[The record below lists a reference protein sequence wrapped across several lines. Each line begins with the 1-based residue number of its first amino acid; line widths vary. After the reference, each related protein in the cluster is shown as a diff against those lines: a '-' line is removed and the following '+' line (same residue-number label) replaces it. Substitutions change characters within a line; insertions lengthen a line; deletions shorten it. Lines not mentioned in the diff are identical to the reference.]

1 LHDARRARIALAV
14 LLAVGLTL
22 IAIDS
27 LGGSGTLRTMG
38 GTVFGPAE
46 RGVRSLTSPIAGF
59 FERGTAAG
67 GSTGRLRAMERQLI
81 RLRAQLNSE
90 RVTSRKYA
98 QLSRLMRLP
107 GQGRHQIIA
116 GDVIGIGQGYQQSV
130 TLDIGSRN
138 GVGAQETVLSVSGLV
153 GTVTSVSP
161 WTCTVGLATDPAAAV
176 GVRLAGSGQLGWVTG
191 AATSR
196 PGQDLLV
203 LHVLGSGSALAPGQR
218 LVTAGSINNRP
229 YVGGVPVGV
238 VTRVDSGSGLTRTA
252 LVRPFTDF
260 SALDVVGVV
269 AASERPQR
277 GRWPH
282 GMSGRLGQPGGG
294 G

>member
-14 LLAVGLTL
+14 LLAVALAL
-22 IAIDS
+22 IAVDS
-27 LGGSGTLRTMG
+27 LGGSGPLRTIG

-67 GSTGRLRAMERQLI
+67 GSTGRVRALERQLI

-90 RVTSRKYA
+90 QVSSRKYA
-98 QLSRLMRLP
+98 QLSRLLRLP
-107 GQGRHQIIA
+107 GQGRRQLIA
-116 GDVIGIGQGYQQSV
+116 ADVIGIGQGYQQSV

-138 GVGAQETVLSVSGLV
+138 GVKPQETVLGVSGLV

-191 AATSR
+191 AAASR
-196 PGQDLLV
+196 PGRELLV
-203 LHVLGSGSALAPGQR
+203 LHVLGSDSAIVPGQR
-218 LVTAGSINNRP
+218 LVTAASINNRP
-229 YVGGVPVGV
+229 YVAGVPVGV
-238 VTRVDSGSGLTRTA
+238 VTTVESGAGLTRTA

-260 SALDVVGVV
+260 STLDVVGVV
-269 AASERPQR
+269 AAQARPR
-277 GRWPH
+277 H
-282 GMSGRLGQPGGG
+282 GHGAHGKAGRLDQLGGG

>member
-1 LHDARRARIALAV
+1 LHDARRARLALAV
-14 LLAVGLTL
+14 LLAVGLAL
-22 IAIDS
+22 IAVDS
-27 LGGSGTLRTMG
+27 LGGSGTLRIIG

-46 RGVRSLTSPIAGF
+46 RGVRSLTSPISGF
-59 FERGTAAG
+59 FDRGTAVG
-67 GSTGRLRAMERQLI
+67 EPTGRVRALEAQLI

-90 RVTSRKYA
+90 RVSSRKYA
-98 QLSRLMRLP
+98 QLSRLLRLP
-107 GQGRHQIIA
+107 GQGQHQIIA
-116 GDVIGIGQGYQQSV
+116 ADVIGIGQGYQQSV

-138 GVGAQETVLSVSGLV
+138 GVRPQETVLSVSGLV

-196 PGQDLLV
+196 PGRELLV
-203 LHVLGSGSALAPGQR
+203 LHVLGTGSALAPGQR
-218 LVTAGSINNRP
+218 LVTAASLNNRP
-229 YVGGVPVGV
+229 YVAGVPVGV
-238 VTRVDSGSGLTRTA
+238 VTKVDSGSGPTRTA

-269 AASERPQR
+269 AAPDRLQR
-277 GRWPH
+277 GRGAH
-282 GMSGRLGQPGGG
+282 GRSGRLDQPGGG